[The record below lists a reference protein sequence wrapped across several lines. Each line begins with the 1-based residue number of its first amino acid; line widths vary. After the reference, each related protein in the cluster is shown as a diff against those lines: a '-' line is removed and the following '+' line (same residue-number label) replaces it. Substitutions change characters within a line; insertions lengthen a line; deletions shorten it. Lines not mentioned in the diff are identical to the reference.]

1 MKKADGSTTISST
14 RTRSGRVT
22 RSQTAQNSKKAK
34 LSDSYS
40 ISKPRKKTA
49 TDTAAK
55 VSKIVM
61 RSNKEC
67 NYSPSPAPESD
78 TSGSLAISDYEE
90 GEFLTIQLY
99 TAHDIAYWLD
109 NSLSLS
115 STHTGTI
122 FSY

>member
-14 RTRSGRVT
+14 GTRSGRVT
-22 RSQTAQNSKKAK
+22 RSQSAQNSEKAK
-34 LSDSYS
+34 SSDSCS

-49 TDTAAK
+49 TDTAVK

-61 RSNKEC
+61 RFNKEC

-90 GEFLTIQLY
+90 GEFLIIQLY
-99 TAHDIAYWLD
+99 TAHDIAYWLH
-109 NSLSLS
+109 NSPSLS